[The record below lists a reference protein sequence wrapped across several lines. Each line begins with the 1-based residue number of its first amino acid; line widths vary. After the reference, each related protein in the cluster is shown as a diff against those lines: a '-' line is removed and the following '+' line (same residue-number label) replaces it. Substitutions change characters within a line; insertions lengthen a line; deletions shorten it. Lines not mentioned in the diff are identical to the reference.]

1 MCIRAP
7 LPATEVT
14 AVNLCKSRH
23 FHTSRIYMVQPNDLL
38 SRNFG
43 VTNEAKCFSDVEVPI
58 HALPLVS
65 TNASLHFM

>member
-1 MCIRAP
+1 
-7 LPATEVT
+7 
-14 AVNLCKSRH
+14 
-23 FHTSRIYMVQPNDLL
+23 MVQPNDLL